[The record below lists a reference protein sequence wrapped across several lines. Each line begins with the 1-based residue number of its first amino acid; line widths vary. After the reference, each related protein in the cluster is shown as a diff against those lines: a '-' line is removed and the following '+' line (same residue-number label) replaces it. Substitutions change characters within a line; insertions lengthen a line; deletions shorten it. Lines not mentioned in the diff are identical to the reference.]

1 MQQRVGGRSQS
12 NMPSRFLKE
21 IPEDLME
28 SHSGSKRQTIQP
40 KAKPTQNVDLVNV
53 QHHLRNKSH
62 LQIGKL
68 ETK

>member
-1 MQQRVGGRSQS
+1 MLFGRSQS

-40 KAKPTQNVDLVNV
+40 KAKPAQKRGFSKRTTSSKS
-53 QHHLRNKSH
+53 KSH
-62 LQIGKL
+62 LQIGRL

>member
-1 MQQRVGGRSQS
+1 MLFGRSQS

-40 KAKPTQNVDLVNV
+40 KAKPAQNVGLVSV
-53 QHHLRNKSH
+53 QRHLKASH
-62 LQIGKL
+62 IFRL
-68 ETK
+68 EGWRQSDT